1 MEETFTKCILAFKS
15 LNCRKSF
22 ISSVVD
28 KLLTFM
34 FHSLPQPSLGEW
46 YITAVLDGPNSLME
60 YISPAQYRHYLLL
73 MLYNNS
79 DSTDASNSNVCLD
92 THYNVFNILNFL
104 VPFYGC

>member
-1 MEETFTKCILAFKS
+1 MEEAFTKCILTLKS

-34 FHSLPQPSLGEW
+34 FHSLPQPSMGEW

-73 MLYNNS
+73 MLYDRNDNS
-79 DSTDASNSNVCLD
+79 DSTHAIKSNVSLD
-92 THYNVFNILNFL
+92 TYLCI
-104 VPFYGC
+104 

>member
-1 MEETFTKCILAFKS
+1 MEEAFKKCILTLKS

-60 YISPAQYRHYLLL
+60 EYISPAQYRHYLLL
-73 MLYNNS
+73 MLYDRNDNN
-79 DSTDASNSNVCLD
+79 DSTDVIKSNVSLD
-92 THYNVFNILNFL
+92 TH
-104 VPFYGC
+104 GCI